1 MILQKV
7 RIESF
12 AGLSDRELDL
22 REGLNVVLGPN
33 EAGKSTLFQAIRHT
47 LLTPAALG
55 KLQFD
60 KLMRPFVPLGSGN
73 TIACTIRFLHHGQQY
88 LLAKRW
94 GEERSAELTQPDGS
108 QLRGEEP
115 IREALA
121 ALLPAGEG
129 TLRTVFLAAQSA
141 LAATLEELRKDHEA
155 VDSLA
160 DLLRRAVLQPDGM
173 SISAFQEKLEER
185 LGELLGH
192 WDWDRACPEKNRGL
206 ENPWKQGAGEV
217 LKSWYERE
225 SLERSRS
232 AAEQAEA
239 RLGELA
245 GDLQACRDE
254 LQAVERRV
262 KEREPAAQSVWK
274 RRSLESELQSLR
286 ATTGRLKSDYDRWPA
301 LEQSLAAAVR
311 ELPAA
316 REQVAAL
323 EGAKVAA
330 EQAERRRRELEV
342 LSQVRELARAAA
354 AARERLARL
363 PELSRPQLAE
373 LEAAGASAAAAA
385 EAVRA
390 EAALRSAGA
399 GQGIAVSF
407 QARADIT
414 LQVSKDGE
422 PAGSRALGPGETLT
436 VQARER
442 ARLEAPDW
450 SLEAS
455 RAPEAQE
462 RRREEAQ
469 AARRRFEDLLS
480 ARGFASLE
488 AARKACLDRELAS
501 GQAQEAEARYAERLG
516 GRSLEELERAAAG
529 PGAPGPGAEAA
540 PSPRELAPVLQ
551 ELQPAAARLREVEL
565 REAADR
571 EALQALVR
579 EHASREK
586 LLEKIVAQTSEA
598 RQKEASLASLPALP
612 PEAAEPEAFLQA
624 HGQAKENLEALRRR
638 EQELDKEYGIAES
651 GLPEE
656 SAEELASRRQEADRR
671 HQRALRCARA
681 LQAVREASEAILAA
695 SGGGAQQDF
704 ERALGRYAAELTAE
718 RYRAMPL
725 DGGLPAEMERQDGL
739 RLPFALLSG
748 GTRALFAL
756 ALRLAMADAF
766 LGGEEGFLVLDDPL
780 VDLDP
785 ERQQRAAAVL
795 ARFAGTPGGQ
805 PGRQVLLFT
814 CHPAHA
820 DRFPQARRIELG

>member
-1 MILQKV
+1 MILEQV

-12 AGLSDRELDL
+12 AGSSDRELSL

-47 LLTPAALG
+47 LLTPAALS

-60 KLMRPFVPLGSGN
+60 KLMKPFLPLGGGDS
-73 TIACTIRFLHHGQQY
+73 IACTIRFLHRGQKY
-88 LLAKRW
+88 TLAKRW
-94 GEERSAELTQPDGS
+94 GEERSAELIQPDGS

-115 IREALA
+115 IRDALA

-141 LAATLEELRKDHEA
+141 LPGTLQELEKDREAAG
-155 VDSLA
+155 SLA

-173 SISAFQEKLEER
+173 SISAFRERLEQR

-206 ENPWKQGAGEV
+206 ENSWKQGAGEV

-225 SLERSRS
+225 ALERRR
-232 AAEQAEA
+232 AEAEQAEG

-245 GDLQACRDE
+245 RDLQAGRRE
-254 LQAVERRV
+254 LQALERRV
-262 KEREPAAQSVWK
+262 QEREPAAQSVWK
-274 RRSLESELQSLR
+274 RRSLEGEAEKLR
-286 ATTGRLKSDYDRWPA
+286 AAGERLKADYDRWPA
-301 LEQSLAAAVR
+301 LEQSLALAVR

-316 REQVAAL
+316 RGSVAAL
-323 EGAKVAA
+323 EKEKGLA
-330 EQAERRRRELEV
+330 EQTERRRRELE
-342 LSQVRELARAAA
+342 LLARTRELGQAAA
-354 AARERLARL
+354 AARERASRL
-363 PELSRPQLAE
+363 PALSRPQLSE
-373 LEAAGASAAAAA
+373 LEAAGAAAAAAA
-385 EAVRA
+385 EADRA
-390 EAALRSAGA
+390 AAAGQAA

-455 RAPEAQE
+455 GAPEARG

-488 AARKACLDRELAS
+488 AARKACLDLELAS
-501 GQAQEAEARYAERLG
+501 GQAQEAEARYAECLG

-529 PGAPGPGAEAA
+529 PGAGA
-540 PSPRELAPVLQ
+540 SRELALVLQ
-551 ELQPAAARLREVEL
+551 ELQPAAARLRELEQ

-571 EALQALVR
+571 QALQALVR
-579 EHASREK
+579 EHADRKK
-586 LLEKIVAQTSEA
+586 LLDEIVAQSSA
-598 RQKEASLASLPALP
+598 GKQVEASLASLPALP
-612 PEAAEPEAFLQA
+612 PEAAEPEAFLRA
-624 HGQAKENLEALRRR
+624 HGQDKDSLEALRRR
-638 EQELDKEYGIAES
+638 VQELDKEYGIAENS
-651 GLPEE
+651 LPEE
-656 SAEELASRRQEADRR
+656 SSEELAARREEADRH

-681 LQAVREASEAILAA
+681 LQAVREASEAVLAA
-695 SGGGAQQDF
+695 TGGGAQQDF
-704 ERALGRYAAELTAE
+704 ERALGRYAAELTAQ

-725 DGGLPAEMERQDGL
+725 ADGLPKALEREDGL

-748 GTRALFAL
+748 GTRGLFAL

-766 LGGEEGFLVLDDPL
+766 LEQAEGFLILDDPL

-785 ERQQRAAAVL
+785 ERQDRASAVL
-795 ARFAGTPGGQ
+795 ARFAGQ
-805 PGRQVLLFT
+805 PGRQLLLFT

-820 DRFPQARRIELG
+820 ARFPQAHRVELG